1 MYNYSTI
8 ISQQYTSCAII
19 TSFKVTL
26 AINSKYVV
34 AMWCLIILPVVLCMA
49 IHCFYR
55 NASNMSPFPAN
66 RLTKHMLQVSVTS
79 VVTMVTMVT
88 MLKVCHYDHSDH
100 NYHGCHRDHENQIL
114 IPHNPTSDTH
124 HSAIT
129 IYSPC

>member
-1 MYNYSTI
+1 M
-8 ISQQYTSCAII
+8 
-19 TSFKVTL
+19 TL

-79 VVTMVTMVT
+79 VFTMVTMHGYYG
-88 MLKVCHYDHSDH
+88 HYC
-100 NYHGCHRDHENQIL
+100 YHGYHGHYGYNGYNGYYGY
-114 IPHNPTSDTH
+114 HGYH
-124 HSAIT
+124 G
-129 IYSPC
+129 